1 MPWEAWLTL
10 AMIALILWALM
21 RNLAGADVVLMGGAL
36 VLVSLSVWS
45 PRFPSPSDLAGSF
58 GNEGVLTV
66 AALYIVAA
74 ALTETGG
81 MAMLTERALGDP
93 RSTRGAQ
100 VRLIAP
106 VAAVSAFLNNTPVVA
121 MFMPV
126 VSEWSRKIN
135 VSPSKLFIPL
145 SYAAVLGGTCTLI
158 GTSTNLVV
166 HALMID
172 ARATDPDMPLMS
184 MFTLAPVGIGCVAVG
199 LAFIVLASPWL
210 LPDRRSFRAAVSDP
224 RQYTV
229 EMQVEPGSP
238 VDGLT
243 IDAAGLRRLP
253 GTYLSAI
260 ERNEQLMVAVGPDQ
274 VLLGNDRLVFV
285 GVVESIVDLQRVR
298 GLVPATDQVFKL
310 TASKLNRRLVEA
322 VVSDTNPLVGRSI
335 REGRFRNR
343 YDAAVIAVYRN
354 GGRVA
359 GRIGD
364 IVLTP
369 GDTLLLQAPEWF
381 AEHYRDSREFFLIS
395 RIEESRPVR
404 HEKAALAI
412 AILAAMVLVA
422 AFERHTGIGVFHAAL
437 VAAGLMGLTGCL
449 SAAQARRSIDLPV
462 LVAIIA
468 ALVLGKAIEKSGL
481 AGAWSEHVIGLASPL
496 GPWAALAVVYATT
509 VVLSEV
515 VTNNAAAA
523 LTFPLAHAAAEALG
537 VSFMP
542 FAVAIAIAA
551 SAAFATPIGYQTH
564 LMVMGPG
571 GYRFGDF
578 ARVGIPLDVLCA
590 VVALAVTPLVYPF

>member
-1 MPWEAWLTL
+1 
-10 AMIALILWALM
+10 
-21 RNLAGADVVLMGGAL
+21 
-36 VLVSLSVWS
+36 
-45 PRFPSPSDLAGSF
+45 
-58 GNEGVLTV
+58 
-66 AALYIVAA
+66 
-74 ALTETGG
+74 
-81 MAMLTERALGDP
+81 ML
-93 RSTRGAQ
+93 
-100 VRLIAP
+100 
-106 VAAVSAFLNNTPVVA
+106 
-121 MFMPV
+121 
-126 VSEWSRKIN
+126 
-135 VSPSKLFIPL
+135 
-145 SYAAVLGGTCTLI
+145 
-158 GTSTNLVV
+158 
-166 HALMID
+166 D

-184 MFTLAPVGIGCVAVG
+184 MFTLTPIGLGCVVVG

-210 LPDRRSFRAAVSDP
+210 LPDRKSFRAAISDP

-229 EMQVEPGSP
+229 EMQVEPGSQ

-260 ERNEQLMVAVGPDQ
+260 ERNEEVMVAVGPEQ

-285 GVVESIVDLQRVR
+285 GVVESIVDLQRIR

-343 YDAAVIAVYRN
+343 YDAAVIAVFRN

-395 RIEESRPVR
+395 RIEDSRPVR

-412 AILAAMVLVA
+412 AILTAMVLVA
-422 AFERHTGIGVFHAAL
+422 SFEGHTGIGIFHAAL
-437 VAAGLMGLTGCL
+437 IAAGLMGLTGCL
-449 SAAQARRSIDLPV
+449 SAAQARRSVDLPV

-468 ALVLGKAIEKSGL
+468 ALVLGKGIEKSGL
-481 AGAWSEHVIGLASPL
+481 AGAWSEHVIGLASPF
-496 GPWAALAVVYATT
+496 GPWAALAVVYLTT
-509 VVLSEV
+509 VVLTEV

-523 LTFPLAHAAAEALG
+523 LAFPLAHAAAEGLG

-578 ARVGIPLDVLCA
+578 ARVGVPLDVLCA
-590 VVALAVTPLVYPF
+590 VVALTITPLVYPF